1 MIINKKMK
9 KAPLFSSPIT
19 RTLTTVLAS
28 LLISVVITAAMPVYL
43 PFNQGDRIAGP
54 TLLFPFLWLGLFV
67 YSATAV
73 SMTRVWT
80 VLGCLLVSHLGL
92 IAWALTGG

>member
-1 MIINKKMK
+1 MTKT
-9 KAPLFSSPIT
+9 PLFSSPIT
-19 RTLTTVLAS
+19 RTLTAIFAS
-28 LLISVVITAAMPVYL
+28 LVISVVITAAMPTYL

-73 SMTRVWT
+73 SMRKVWGILG
-80 VLGCLLVSHLGL
+80 VLLLSHLGL
-92 IAWALTGG
+92 IAWALKGG